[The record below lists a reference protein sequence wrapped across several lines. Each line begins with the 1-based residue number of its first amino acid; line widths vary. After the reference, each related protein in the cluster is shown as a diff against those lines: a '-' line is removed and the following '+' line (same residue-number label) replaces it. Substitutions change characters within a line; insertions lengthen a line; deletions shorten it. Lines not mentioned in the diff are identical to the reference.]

1 MNCIHVYM
9 KLIDFLK
16 SRQFYKH
23 LLIAVVAIA
32 LFLFLIFKWLNIYT
46 KHNETVTV
54 PDLKGMPVND
64 AIALLEEQN
73 FRYVIDSIYNER
85 FPSGSVLE
93 QDPDP
98 NAKVKDN
105 RTIYLTVI
113 SSVPPVIKLPDLID
127 VSFREAS
134 AIIESYG
141 LKVGELIYKPD
152 LAQNAVLGIQYQGKP
167 VQKGFMLPKGSTVD
181 LILGDGFGNLKVT
194 IPNLVGL
201 TYDEAVFVLQASRL
215 MIGAII
221 FDGNSRDTLNA
232 RVYKQ
237 SPEFTT
243 DTLRSRLSQGEAIDL
258 YLKDN

>member
-1 MNCIHVYM
+1 
-9 KLIDFLK
+9 
-16 SRQFYKH
+16 
-23 LLIAVVAIA
+23 
-32 LFLFLIFKWLNIYT
+32 
-46 KHNETVTV
+46 
-54 PDLKGMPVND
+54 
-64 AIALLEEQN
+64 
-73 FRYVIDSIYNER
+73 
-85 FPSGSVLE
+85 
-93 QDPDP
+93 
-98 NAKVKDN
+98 
-105 RTIYLTVI
+105 
-113 SSVPPVIKLPDLID
+113 
-127 VSFREAS
+127 
-134 AIIESYG
+134 
-141 LKVGELIYKPD
+141 
-152 LAQNAVLGIQYQGKP
+152 
-167 VQKGFMLPKGSTVD
+167 MLPKGSTVD